1 MIIGFILL
9 YLFLYCKYFKD
20 FGKTLV
26 YTCLIYVLGIFLF
39 NEFFSLFDAISF
51 FSICSYWALWDV
63 ILIALCYRNRFN
75 FKISITKKQKKVV
88 SILLTFFIILII
100 LSINIIPFNWDS
112 LSYHMPR
119 IFMWINNRSVGHF
132 STNDTRMLGTP
143 PLYEFV
149 GLHVYSLCGNI
160 NDSLL
165 NLLQTFSYIIS
176 ILLVIYISKLMG
188 NPRRTSLFAGFL
200 FASVPIAIAEA
211 FSTQTDE
218 FSTVFS
224 LCFVALIVNEYNN
237 IEKIDIDISS
247 FYRIM
252 FLGLSIGF
260 VWLSKP
266 SGMFPVFFFS
276 VFLLYHVVKNRIKK
290 RVILFWMIF
299 VILIAIIVISPET
312 IRNYITY
319 DAFMDPWQGVGQL
332 ALTFDPRMLM
342 INLIKNVGTN
352 LSFDIFPNFLSLYV
366 NFVYALGNVLK
377 INVDNP
383 IISEGGQA
391 YSLYSGVS
399 YNFDSAPC
407 LVFFIIVIF
416 SLIVK
421 LIRVLR
427 KKDRITSIGVT
438 MVTSF
443 ISMLAFVK
451 WEPYMVRYLLA
462 VFPIM
467 SIWVAKTL
475 ESLLVNDLLFYRI
488 IYKSV
493 IIASGIVLFGGL
505 LYFTIG
511 ILQHHGE
518 ERSFKY
524 YRSNPIEYEMNYVTL
539 ENALKDIK
547 GDTVGYDMYSSG
559 CFHYPIMRLLS
570 QHFNNIQIVNTKNDT
585 KKYEMNNTIPE
596 YIVLISLKGRQPSED
611 MTEYS
616 YKGIEYAVIEKL
628 SDTCYLIK
636 KQTICN

>member
-1 MIIGFILL
+1 MIIGFLLL
-9 YLFLYCKYFKD
+9 YLFLYCKYFRD
-20 FGKTLV
+20 YGKTLV

-39 NEFFSLFDAISF
+39 NEVLSLFNAIF
-51 FSICSYWALWDV
+51 FLSILGYWICWDV
-63 ILIALCYRNRFN
+63 ILIVLCYRNRFDI
-75 FKISITKKQKKVV
+75 KINISKKVYLGIFLV
-88 SILLTFFIILII
+88 FFILVII
-100 LSINIIPFNWDS
+100 ISLNIIPYNWDS

-119 IFMWINNRSVGHF
+119 IYMWLNNKSVAHF

-149 GLHVYSLCGNI
+149 GLHVYSLCGDL

-165 NLLQTFSYIIS
+165 NLIQTFSYIIS
-176 ILLVIYISKLMG
+176 ILLVIYISKLIG
-188 NPRRTSLFAGFL
+188 YKNSTSLLAGFL

-224 LCFVALIVNEYNN
+224 LCFVALIINESNN
-237 IEKIDIDISS
+237 IEKIDISVNSI
-247 FYRIM
+247 YKIL

-266 SGMFPVFFFS
+266 SGMFPIFFFS
-276 VFLLYHVVKNRIKK
+276 LFLLYHAIKNKVKTRA
-290 RVILFWMIF
+290 ILFWIVF
-299 VILIAIIVISPET
+299 TILIMIVIISPET

-319 DAFMDPWQGVGQL
+319 EAFMDPWQGVGQL
-332 ALTFDPRMLM
+332 VLSFDPRML
-342 INLIKNVGTN
+342 IVNLLKNIGTN

-366 NFVYALGNVLK
+366 NFVYSLGNLLG
-377 INVDNP
+377 INVDSP

-391 YSLYSGVS
+391 YSLHSGIS
-399 YNFDSAPC
+399 YNFDAAPC

-416 SLIVK
+416 LLFVK
-421 LIRVLR
+421 LIRIVT
-427 KKDRITSIGVT
+427 KKDKATSIGITIV
-438 MVTSF
+438 VSF

-475 ESLLVNDLLFYRI
+475 ENLMIDNFSINKL

-493 IIASGIVLFGGL
+493 IVTSGIVLFGGL

-511 ILQHHGE
+511 IFQYHGE
-518 ERSFKY
+518 ERSLKY
-524 YRSNPIEYEMNYVTL
+524 YRSNPIEYEMNYKSL
-539 ENALKDIK
+539 ENALKEIY
-547 GDTVGYDMYSSG
+547 GDDVGYDMYSSG

-570 QHFNNIQIVNTKNDT
+570 EHFNNIEIVNSKNDT
-585 KKYEMNNTIPE
+585 IKYEENNTIPE
-596 YIVLISLKGRQPSED
+596 YIVLVSLKGRQPSKD
-611 MTEYS
+611 ITEYE
-616 YKGIEYAVIEKL
+616 YKGVEYSIIEKL

-636 KQTICN
+636 KTK